1 MNPTDLRYNG
11 NSLRYT
17 TATVLLVLVAL
28 VCAAGCLLEG
38 SVRIPA
44 PDVWGAVTGGDVSK
58 DTWRIIVTDMRLPM
72 VITAAMAG
80 AALSVAGLLLQT
92 GFNNPLAGPSI
103 LGISTGASLGVAVVV
118 LYFGGMVAD
127 EWGQYFNIMV
137 GALVGAA
144 VVIAVLLGM
153 SRIVRS
159 TAMLLIVGILTGYF
173 ASSAISLL
181 NYHSSQEGVYSYTIW
196 GLGSFAGSTPGR
208 SGAFAAVALPAI
220 LLAML
225 MIKPLNAMLL
235 GERYAESLG
244 IDIRRV
250 RYIILTLSGI
260 LTALVTAF
268 CGPIGFL
275 GLIVPHVARMMLR
288 TSNHSVL
295 LPVTAIAG
303 AAIALLCAF
312 ISVHWG
318 GDGIIPINAI
328 TPIIGVPVIVYVIVC
343 RKKLMYFD

>member
-1 MNPTDLRYNG
+1 
-11 NSLRYT
+11 
-17 TATVLLVLVAL
+17 
-28 VCAAGCLLEG
+28 
-38 SVRIPA
+38 
-44 PDVWGAVTGGDVSK
+44 
-58 DTWRIIVTDMRLPM
+58 
-72 VITAAMAG
+72 
-80 AALSVAGLLLQT
+80 
-92 GFNNPLAGPSI
+92 
-103 LGISTGASLGVAVVV
+103 
-118 LYFGGMVAD
+118 
-127 EWGQYFNIMV
+127 
-137 GALVGAA
+137 
-144 VVIAVLLGM
+144 
-153 SRIVRS
+153 
-159 TAMLLIVGILTGYF
+159 MLLIVGILIGYF

-208 SGAFAAVALPAI
+208 SGAFAAVAMPAI

>member
-1 MNPTDLRYNG
+1 MNPTDLSYNG

-17 TATVLLVLVAL
+17 IATALLVLVAL

-38 SVRIPA
+38 SVSIPA
-44 PDVWGAVTGGDVSK
+44 SDVWGAVTGGEVSK

-80 AALSVAGLLLQT
+80 AALS
-92 GFNNPLAGPSI
+92 LAGPSI

-144 VVIAVLLGM
+144 VVIAILLGM

-173 ASSAISLL
+173 ASSIISLL
-181 NYHSSQEGVYSYTIW
+181 NYHSSQEGIYSYTIW

-250 RYIILTLSGI
+250 RYIILSLSGI

-295 LPVTAIAG
+295 LPVTALAG

-312 ISVHWG
+312 ISVRWG

-328 TPIIGVPVIVYVIVC
+328 TPIVGVPVIVYVIVC